1 MFCQEDQKEAIHLIQ
16 ELKLSKRILQAAKY
30 DKCLSVKLACVNDLT
45 AVDGRYHRTCL
56 IKFEHKT
63 KRVEE
68 GSLQSSDI
76 ILEWLCQEL
85 EVETHQT
92 NILDCVHVWD
102 RYCEIANEAQL

>member
-1 MFCQEDQKEAIHLIQ
+1 MFCQEDQKEALHLSK
-16 ELKLSKRILQAAKY
+16 ELKLRKRILQAEKY
-30 DKCLSVKLACVNDLT
+30 DKCLKLACVHDLT

-56 IKFEHKT
+56 IKLEHKT

-68 GSLQSSDI
+68 RYLQSSDI

-92 NILDCVHVWD
+92 NILECFRVWD
-102 RYCEIANEAQL
+102 RYCEVANEAQL